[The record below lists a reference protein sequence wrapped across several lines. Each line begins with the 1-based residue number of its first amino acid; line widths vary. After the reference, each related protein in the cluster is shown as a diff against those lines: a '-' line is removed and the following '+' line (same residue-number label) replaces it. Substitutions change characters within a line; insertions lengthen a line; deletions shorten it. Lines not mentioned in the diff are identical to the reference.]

1 MLRVDTGITPCFF
14 ENSRV
19 LRACRHKKEIVQ
31 MPTATMTRT
40 DREIQT
46 DVLSELR
53 WDHSIQANEIGV
65 AVKDGVVTLTG
76 TVDTYLKKWKAEEA
90 AHRVHGV
97 VALANDINVRTIG
110 ERTDADIAAAA
121 VHALKW
127 NSSVPAD
134 KIQVTVDKGWV
145 TLKGDVEWQFQKLE
159 AERAVGGLWGV
170 KGVSNLIIV
179 KPAASPS
186 DLKKKIEDALIR
198 TAQVDA
204 SNIAVE
210 VHGGKAIL
218 KGRVRSWAE
227 RQEAE
232 RQAWLAPGI
241 ISVDNQI
248 TLL

>member
-1 MLRVDTGITPCFF
+1 
-14 ENSRV
+14 
-19 LRACRHKKEIVQ
+19 

-46 DVLSELR
+46 DVLAELR
-53 WDHSIQANEIGV
+53 WDYSIQANEIGV

-90 AHRVHGV
+90 AHRVSGV
-97 VALANDINVRTIG
+97 VAVANDINVRTLG

-127 NSSVPAD
+127 NSSVPSD

-145 TLKGDVEWQFQKLE
+145 TLQGEVEWQYQKLE
-159 AERAVGGLWGV
+159 AERAVRGLWGA
-170 KGVSNLIIV
+170 KGVSNLIVV
-179 KPAASPS
+179 KPVASPS

-198 TAQVDA
+198 TAQIDA
-204 SNIAVE
+204 SNITVE

-227 RQEAE
+227 RKEAE

>member
-1 MLRVDTGITPCFF
+1 
-14 ENSRV
+14 
-19 LRACRHKKEIVQ
+19 

-97 VALANDINVRTIG
+97 VAVANDINVRTIG
-110 ERTDADIAAAA
+110 ERTDADIASAA

-145 TLKGDVEWQFQKLE
+145 ALKGEVEWQYQKLE
-159 AERAVGGLWGV
+159 AERAVRGLWGA

-204 SNIAVE
+204 SNITVE
-210 VHGGKAIL
+210 VKGSKAIL
-218 KGRVRSWAE
+218 KGRVRSWSE

>member
-1 MLRVDTGITPCFF
+1 M
-14 ENSRV
+14 S
-19 LRACRHKKEIVQ
+19 
-31 MPTATMTRT
+31 TATMTRT

-46 DVLSELR
+46 DVLAELR
-53 WDHSIQANEIGV
+53 WDYSIQANEIGV

-97 VALANDINVRTIG
+97 VAVANDINVRTIG
-110 ERTDADIAAAA
+110 ERTDTDVASAAG
-121 VHALKW
+121 HALKW
-127 NSSVPAD
+127 NSSLPAD

-159 AERAVGGLWGV
+159 AERAVRGLWGV
-170 KGVSNLIIV
+170 KGVSNLIVV

-198 TAQVDA
+198 TAQIDA

-210 VHGGKAIL
+210 VHGSKAIL

-241 ISVDNQI
+241 TSVDNQI
-248 TLL
+248 TLF

>member
-1 MLRVDTGITPCFF
+1 
-14 ENSRV
+14 
-19 LRACRHKKEIVQ
+19 
-31 MPTATMTRT
+31 MTRT

-65 AVKDGVVTLTG
+65 AVKEGVVTLTG

-97 VALANDINVRTIG
+97 LAVANDINVRSIG

-145 TLKGDVEWQFQKLE
+145 TLNGDVEWQYQKLE
-159 AERAVGGLWGV
+159 AERAVRGLWGV

-198 TAQVDA
+198 TAQIDA
-204 SNIAVE
+204 SNISVE
-210 VHGGKAIL
+210 VRGSKAIL
-218 KGRVRSWAE
+218 KGSVRSWAE
-227 RQEAE
+227 RREAE